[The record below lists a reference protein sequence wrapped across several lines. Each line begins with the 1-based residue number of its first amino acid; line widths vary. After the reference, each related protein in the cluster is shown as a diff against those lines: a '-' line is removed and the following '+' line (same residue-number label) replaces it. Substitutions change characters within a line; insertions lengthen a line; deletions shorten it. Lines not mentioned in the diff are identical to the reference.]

1 MNFNKIKT
9 KFYLLL
15 NYVLLFSFLFSL
27 TVTPTSVEANWRTK
41 YEQQKQ
47 EINSQLDRVR
57 SELDTTK
64 QKMADLRS
72 IKSSLKEQIAQVESE
87 IKNLE
92 QLMTEI
98 ELSIDQI
105 NSQIMIKEEE
115 LVDLE
120 NQMRQL
126 LREIQIQ
133 QKISPIELVLTSQ
146 SLGEAIS
153 RVYNLSAL
161 QVRVSEIKQEVE
173 ITKNELEKNKVKL
186 EESKKAL
193 EESKALVASK
203 KSGLELLLIQ
213 TEGEESKYQQWLR
226 ALQDQERQLKVR
238 EAEIQKEMEA
248 EEIRN
253 TPPPT
258 TSGTPPANP
267 PAPGNCWFED
277 GGNIS
282 ANLIKPAQGSITG
295 TFGCPPSLY
304 LAGLPHDGIDI
315 ANSIGTPIYAVA
327 TGVIEQKGFEPGGYG
342 HFVMIRHNINGE
354 RFYSLYAHLS
364 EPSNRS
370 VGEVVSQGDVIGS
383 MGNTGWVTG
392 PHLHFSLL
400 SSTYETTGSIGC
412 AWGSS
417 KCYNPARFIRF

>member
-1 MNFNKIKT
+1 MKFKIKT
-9 KFYLLL
+9 KFYLFLHC
-15 NYVLLFSFLFSL
+15 LFLFLFLFSL
-27 TVTPTSVEANWRTK
+27 TINLILVQANWRTK
-41 YEQQKQ
+41 YDQQKQ
-47 EINSQLDRVR
+47 EINSQMDRVR

-72 IKSSLKEQIAQVESE
+72 IKSSLKEQIAQVKLE
-87 IKNLE
+87 IKSLE
-92 QLMTEI
+92 QLAAEI
-98 ELSIDQI
+98 ELAIDQI
-105 NSQIMIKEEE
+105 NSQIIVKEEE
-115 LVDLE
+115 LDNLE
-120 NQMRQL
+120 DQMRRL

-161 QVRVSEIKQEVE
+161 QVRVGEIKQEVM
-173 ITKNELEKNKVKL
+173 ITKNELEKNKAKL

-193 EESKALVASK
+193 EESKALADSK
-203 KSGLELLLIQ
+203 KSGLEALLIQ
-213 TEGEESKYQQWLR
+213 TEGEESKYQEWLR
-226 ALQDQERQLKVR
+226 ALRDQERQLKAR

-248 EEIRN
+248 EEKIRN
-253 TPPPT
+253 TPPPVT
-258 TSGTPPANP
+258 GGTPPANP

-277 GGNIS
+277 GGSIS
-282 ANLIKPAQGSITG
+282 ANLIKPTQGAITG

-315 ANSIGTPIYAVA
+315 ANSVGTPIYAA
-327 TGVIEQKGFEPGGYG
+327 ASGVIERKGFEPGGYG
-342 HFVMIRHNINGE
+342 YFVIIKHNINGE

-383 MGNTGWVTG
+383 MGNTGWTTG

-400 SSTYETTGSIGC
+400 SSTYETTGSAGC
-412 AWGSS
+412 AWGAS